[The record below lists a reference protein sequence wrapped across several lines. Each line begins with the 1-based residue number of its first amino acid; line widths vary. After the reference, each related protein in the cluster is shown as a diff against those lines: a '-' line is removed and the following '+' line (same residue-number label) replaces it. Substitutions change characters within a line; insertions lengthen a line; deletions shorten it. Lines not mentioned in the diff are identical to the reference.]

1 MDSLLKYLLAL
12 VLLWTLSASAKTLHD
27 PVPPLEQQ
35 LLEHIEA
42 TSGKER
48 ILALGLYQERTGANI
63 LTQEQL
69 AHLFVELDRTAA
81 TDGEFK
87 RFVDFYKRVSPTFFI
102 PEKNRESTHR
112 KMLSLYQDTAT
123 YYLSTGDH
131 LLAGITFV
139 HMGFDQF
146 MLESYGNAIE
156 SMLQGYELLKKVGF
170 ENNPLS
176 PKYLHDMAL
185 VFLFFGENEKVVELM
200 EASADIV
207 PIDINRDIQRF
218 NNLGIAYLELGNK
231 DKAER
236 AFLKIIERAELH
248 KVDIWISLALSK
260 IARLRLEEKKFDT
273 ALELYEKAFALIK
286 EKDNPREY
294 AENVLKRA
302 KIHILMGN
310 PEQAREYFEK
320 VQSVIFEY
328 SNYFGEKQQFEKYF
342 ALYYEVGQL
351 YYKTV
356 RDYERA
362 YRYSDS
368 LHTITRSQ
376 DSVYSVLR
384 VHLAR
389 EKLQVEKAQSEKEH
403 IRTRMWAGGIMALL
417 VITVLILL
425 FWLNRIRRAKE
436 KEAHLYREKLMEKEK
451 QHLNNELERLR
462 ATLEGHLKKIAENN
476 KIIKQY
482 QNEKE
487 ETDHT
492 IDIHNLKIL
501 TKEHWEDF
509 IKDFRRVHPRFYKKV
524 VRQWPNLTPSEL
536 RMVLLLKL
544 GISHKELPSVLGTS
558 QVNIRVTLHR
568 LRQKMAENTQPMKD
582 KELLVFASS
591 L

>member
-1 MDSLLKYLLAL
+1 MDGLPKYLLAL
-12 VLLWTLSASAKTLHD
+12 FLLWTLSSSAETIA
-27 PVPPLEQQ
+27 PLEQR
-35 LLEHIEA
+35 LLEHIE
-42 TSGKER
+42 TSSGNER

-69 AHLFVELDRTAA
+69 AHLFVELDRIAA
-81 TDGEFK
+81 TDREFK
-87 RFVDFYKRVSPTFFI
+87 RFVEFYKRVSPTFFI
-102 PEKNRESTHR
+102 PEKDRESTHR
-112 KMLSLYQDTAT
+112 KMVSLHEEAVEH
-123 YYLSTGDH
+123 YLSTGDH
-131 LLAGITFV
+131 LLSGIAFV
-139 HMGFDQF
+139 HMGFDWF
-146 MLESYGNAIE
+146 MLQSYGNAIE

-170 ENNPLS
+170 KNNPLS
-176 PKYLHDMAL
+176 TKYLHDMAL

-200 EASADIV
+200 EASEDI
-207 PIDINRDIQRF
+207 PPMDINRDIQRF
-218 NNLGIAYLELGNK
+218 NNLGIAYLRMG
-231 DKAER
+231 DKNGAEQ

-248 KVDIWISLALSK
+248 KVDIWIALALSK
-260 IARLRLEEKKFDT
+260 MARLRMEEKKYGT
-273 ALELYEKAFALIK
+273 ALELYEKASALIE

-294 AENVLKRA
+294 AENILKRA

-310 PEQAREYFEK
+310 QEQAREYFEK

-328 SNYFGEKQQFEKYF
+328 SNYFGEKQQFEKYL

-351 YYKTV
+351 YYKTI
-356 RDYERA
+356 RDYEKA

-403 IRTRMWAGGIMALL
+403 IRARMWAGGIVALL

-425 FWLNRIRRAKE
+425 FWLNRTRRAKE

-451 QHLNNELERLR
+451 QHLNNELEKLR

-509 IKDFRRVHPRFYKKV
+509 IQDFKKAHPHFYKKV
-524 VRQWPNLTPSEL
+524 LLHWPNLTPSEL

-544 GISHKELPSVLGTS
+544 GLSQKEVPSVLGTS
-558 QVNIRVTLHR
+558 HVNIRVTLYR
-568 LRQKMAENTQPMKD
+568 LRSKMAKNTKKIKD
-582 KELLVFASS
+582 KELLALADS